1 MIVPHIL
8 SGEGGQYM
16 PIGMFRGMSPPLIS
30 LQAAQIRYKKLEWC

>member
-8 SGEGGQYM
+8 SGEGGLYM

-30 LQAAQIRYKKLEWC
+30 LQQIRYKKLEWC